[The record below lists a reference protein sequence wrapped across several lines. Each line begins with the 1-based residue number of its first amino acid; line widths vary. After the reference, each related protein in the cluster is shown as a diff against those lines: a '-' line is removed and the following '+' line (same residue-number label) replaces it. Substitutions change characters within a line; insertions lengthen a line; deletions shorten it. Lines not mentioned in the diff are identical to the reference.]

1 MKKRGFILT
10 ILAAILTLGLTTSCN
25 KTEKLIIGSW
35 VASNTIMLD
44 NSEEGVA
51 LDIDGSIWTF
61 NNDKTC
67 SITDEGETQTGTYT
81 VNDDHLTMTF
91 KNVEMQALTVTFDM
105 DITKKSNTSL
115 TIEGNMTMSVANG
128 REEWNDVTKFRTTLT
143 KK

>member
-44 NSEEGVA
+44 NSEEG
-51 LDIDGSIWTF
+51 DEFMDGSIWTF

-67 SITDEGETQTGTYT
+67 SITYEGETPTGTYT

-91 KNVEMQALTVTFDM
+91 KMPTLTVTFDM

-115 TIEGNMTMSVANG
+115 TIEGNMTMSG